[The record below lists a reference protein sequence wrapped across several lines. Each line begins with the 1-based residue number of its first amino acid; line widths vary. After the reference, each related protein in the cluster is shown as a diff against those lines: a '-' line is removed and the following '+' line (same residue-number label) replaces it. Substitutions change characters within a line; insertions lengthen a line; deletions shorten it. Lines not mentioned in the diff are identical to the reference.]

1 MTKKLSIITINY
13 NDKLGLQKT
22 INSVINQSWQ
32 DFEYLVIDGGSN
44 DGSAAL
50 IQDNKRIDYSISEK
64 DSGVYDAMN
73 KGIKVAKGEY
83 LLFLNSGDFLVNET
97 VLSQVFNKLDGKAS
111 IYYGNLFYSNKG
123 KRTLLWTPPAELS
136 FSYFLNNSLPHPASF
151 IKKDLFF
158 KYFLYNESL
167 KIISDW
173 EFFIYCIC
181 KMNEKYQHLDIVIS
195 DFDDSGLSSRK
206 ENLQKITV
214 EKQEVLKNIFP
225 LFYQDTKMIQEFQ
238 SKRVKHFMYLKSN
251 KLKWKL
257 LKGFMNLLLIS
268 ESKKQIGTV
277 NNYTK
282 I

>member
-44 DGSAAL
+44 DGSVAL
-50 IQDNKRIDYSISEK
+50 IQENKRIDYSISQK

-73 KGIKVAKGEY
+73 KGIKVAKGDY

-97 VLSQVFNKLDGKAS
+97 VLSQVFNKLDNKAS
-111 IYYGNLFYSNKG
+111 IYYGDLFYSNKG
-123 KRTLLWTPPAELS
+123 KRTLLWTPPSELS
-136 FSYFLNNSLPHPASF
+136 FSYFLNNSLPHPSSF
-151 IKKDLFF
+151 IKKELFF

-167 KIISDW
+167 KIVSDW

-181 KMNEKYQHLDIVIS
+181 KMNEKYQHLEIVIS

-206 ENLQKITV
+206 ENLEKIAL
-214 EKQEVLKNIFP
+214 EKQQVIQNIFP
-225 LFYQDTKMIQEFQ
+225 LFYEESKMIQEFQ
-238 SKRVKHFMYLKSN
+238 SKRVKHFMYLKTH

-257 LKGFMNLLLIS
+257 LKGFMNLLLIFK
-268 ESKKQIGTV
+268 SKKEIGRV
-277 NNYTK
+277 NDFTK

>member
-13 NDKLGLQKT
+13 NNKLGLQKT

-44 DGSAAL
+44 DGSVVL
-50 IQDNKRIDYSISEK
+50 IQENKRIDYSISQK

-73 KGIKVAKGEY
+73 KGIKVAKGDY

-97 VLSQVFNKLDGKAS
+97 VLSQVFNKLDNKAS
-111 IYYGNLFYSNKG
+111 IYYGDLFYSNKG
-123 KRTLLWTPPAELS
+123 KRTLLWTPPSELS
-136 FSYFLNNSLPHPASF
+136 FSYFLNNSLPHPSSF
-151 IKKDLFF
+151 IKKELFF

-167 KIISDW
+167 KIVSDW

-181 KMNEKYQHLDIVIS
+181 KMNEKYQHLEIVIS

-206 ENLQKITV
+206 ENLEKIAL
-214 EKQEVLKNIFP
+214 EKQQVIQNIFP
-225 LFYQDTKMIQEFQ
+225 LFYEESKMIQEFQ
-238 SKRVKHFMYLKSN
+238 SKRVKHFMYLKTH

-257 LKGFMNLLLIS
+257 LKGFMNLLLIFK
-268 ESKKQIGTV
+268 SKKEIGRV
-277 NNYTK
+277 NDFTK